1 MRQNVLRVV
10 RILIFIDQDVLKAL
24 LQLCENI
31 RMVAQRMAGA
41 KQQIIKIQRVVRL
54 QKVLIFQE
62 NARNCLFI
70 KARRALA
77 NPSAVTSWFLALLIV
92 PCTTDGAKFVVET
105 SSDLIASLRI
115 LV

>member
-31 RMVAQRMAGA
+31 RMVAQRMAVRSSKSSKSSG
-41 KQQIIKIQRVVRL
+41 VVRL

-70 KARRALA
+70 KARRGAGEPVSSHELVLSFA
-77 NPSAVTSWFLALLIV
+77 DRAVHDDGRSSWWKRPAI
-92 PCTTDGAKFVVET
+92 
-105 SSDLIASLRI
+105 
-115 LV
+115 